1 MNTKNV
7 SPEPVKTL
15 ILIGAPPASGKTWCA
30 RKLARALP
38 GSAWLD
44 LDMLEPMARKV
55 CEAAGEPFNKKSPF
69 FRKQVRDTEYE
80 TLLGMAYFML
90 RQNRTVIV
98 SAPFT
103 KEFHDPAL
111 MQEIRRRA
119 VKEGA
124 GLKLFWVLSDEE
136 TCKRNMYRRAAAR
149 DSFNMADF
157 DWFVSTVDFSIP
169 ETEDLTVIDNRIG
182 SGLTQRYF
190 RELASGILRERKE

>member
-1 MNTKNV
+1 M
-7 SPEPVKTL
+7 SAGRRKTL

-30 RKLARALP
+30 KRLADALP

-69 FRKQVRDTEYE
+69 FRQRVRDTEYE

-90 RQNRTVIV
+90 RRHQAVIV
-98 SAPFT
+98 SAPFN
-103 KEFHDPAL
+103 KEFHDPEL
-111 MQEIRRRA
+111 MRA
-119 VKEGA
+119 VREKAAKEGA
-124 GLKLFWVLSDEE
+124 DLGLFWILSDAE

-149 DSFNMADF
+149 DSYNMADF

-169 ETEDLTVIDNRIG
+169 PAEGVTVIDNRIG
-182 SGLTQRYF
+182 SGLNRQSF
-190 RELASGILRERKE
+190 KELAERIRQDWNK